1 MRIEAIMTRD
11 VATCVAGQSAADA
24 ARLMW
29 ERDCG
34 CVPIVDSDGELAGIV
49 TDRDLC
55 IAAYTRGLP
64 LHEISLDSVMSRTV
78 QTCRATDS
86 VAEAERRMS
95 TAQVRRLPVVGGL
108 SSVVGILSLSDIA
121 RARGRTWVTRMIGD
135 VAKTL
140 AAITAP
146 RESASDLAARA

>member
-1 MRIEAIMTRD
+1 MRVEEIMTRD

-34 CVPIVDSDGELAGIV
+34 CVPIVDADGDLAGIV

-55 IAAYTRGLP
+55 MAAYTRGVP

-78 QTCRATDS
+78 QTCRPSDS

-95 TAQVRRLPVVGGL
+95 EAQVRRLPIVGGL
-108 SSVVGILSLSDIA
+108 SQIVGILSVSDIA
-121 RARGRTWVTRMIGD
+121 RARTRSWIARIGEHVAGD
-135 VAKTL
+135 VARTL

-146 RESASDLAARA
+146 RPG